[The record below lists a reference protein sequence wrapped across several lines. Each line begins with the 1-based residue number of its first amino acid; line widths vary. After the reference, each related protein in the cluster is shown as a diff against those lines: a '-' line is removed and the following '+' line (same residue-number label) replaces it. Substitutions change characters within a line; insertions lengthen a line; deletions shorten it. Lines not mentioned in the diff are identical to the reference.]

1 MNNHFGPES
10 IRDIYNLTHRLLL
23 VCLIMSTV
31 LVRGTHSS
39 ISRGESSDR
48 LVYLQVTG
56 ASGFVGSNVV
66 DELLRE
72 GYTVRGFVHVTQ
84 SYGVELTSTGIVSA
98 VRSNKASRVSKSYE
112 SFGDRFSTV
121 VIDDLVTSDLQ
132 AAIRGTRCTDATDQH
147 LITL

>member
-72 GYTVRGFVHVTQ
+72 GYTVRGFVHVPQ
-84 SYGVELTSTGIVSA
+84 S
-98 VRSNKASRVSKSYE
+98 
-112 SFGDRFSTV
+112 
-121 VIDDLVTSDLQ
+121 
-132 AAIRGTRCTDATDQH
+132 
-147 LITL
+147 